1 MDSSNLR
8 LGESTVPKGGKLEFI
23 QLVIGQTGNVY
34 GEENMLI
41 HYIPVYDTPFQL
53 HIFWPSGTERRSK
66 LTFSESISLSLKT
79 RLMTLLNMT
88 QETSNFPAYLHLKM
102 ELLL

>member
-1 MDSSNLR
+1 M
-8 LGESTVPKGGKLEFI
+8 PKGGKLEFI

-53 HIFWPSGTERRSK
+53 HIF
-66 LTFSESISLSLKT
+66 
-79 RLMTLLNMT
+79 
-88 QETSNFPAYLHLKM
+88 
-102 ELLL
+102 